1 MTQPSL
7 ESLFGGGGGK
17 SVSWKDKPL
26 GTVAGGTIKVVNPP
40 HQVTDLVTK
49 ELKFKKD
56 KVTPLMAVRIDL
68 ATNERDPQDP
78 EDDGTRSLYAQG
90 WMFGAI
96 GDAMRKAG
104 VEGTPQPGAQLW
116 VTLTDRTPPDTPG
129 LNPTNKFS
137 AVYIP
142 GPVAAANQLFAQQ
155 QPYVAPAAQQPAYAA
170 PVPPPQY
177 APAPGGYAAPPPHYV
192 QQPAIPQ
199 QVIQQAQPQYALQV
213 EPPSPQQAPQAPPL
227 PPKPDSLAQAAW
239 DTMPDDVKRSVAA
252 TFAGL
257 PPF

>member
-17 SVSWKDKPL
+17 SVSWKDKPI
-26 GTVAGGTIKVVNPP
+26 GTVAGGTIKTVQPP
-40 HQVTDLVTK
+40 AQVTDLVTK
-49 ELKFKKD
+49 EPKFKKNGQP
-56 KVTPLMAVRIDL
+56 VMHVRIDL

-78 EDDGTRSLYAQG
+78 EDDGSRSLYAQG

-96 GDAMRKAG
+96 GDAMRTAG

-142 GPVAAANQLFAQQ
+142 GPAVATNQLFAQQ
-155 QPYVAPAAQQPAYAA
+155 PAYVAPAAQQPAYAV

-177 APAPGGYAAPPPHYV
+177 APAPGGYAAPPPTYV
-192 QQPAIPQ
+192 QQPPVPQ
-199 QVIQQAQPQYALQV
+199 QVIQQA
-213 EPPSPQQAPQAPPL
+213 PPVQQAPPAAPL